1 MAVKRTIGVSNMNW
15 NVLQIKIKA
24 VLTTVILG
32 LFIVVGFSGIGLF
45 FAPNGREARLLNWT
59 FLGFS
64 RSSLETLHEIPGI
77 ILIVLLVI
85 HFLFNLKLYINEI
98 KILFK

>member
-1 MAVKRTIGVSNMNW
+1 MLIT
-15 NVLQIKIKA
+15 KIKA
-24 VLTTVILG
+24 VLTTIILG

-45 FAPNGREARLLNWT
+45 FAPNGREARLINWT

-64 RSSLETLHEIPGI
+64 RSVLETLHDIPGL
-77 ILIVLLVI
+77 ILIILLVI
-85 HFLFNLKLYINEI
+85 HFLLNLKLYINEI

>member
-1 MAVKRTIGVSNMNW
+1 MLIT
-15 NVLQIKIKA
+15 KIKA
-24 VLTTVILG
+24 VLTTIILG

-45 FAPNGREARLLNWT
+45 FAPNGREARLINWT

-64 RSSLETLHEIPGI
+64 RSALETLHDIPGL
-77 ILIVLLVI
+77 ILIILLVI
-85 HFLFNLKLYINEI
+85 HFSLNLKLYINEI